1 MILVTGATGFVGRR
15 VVALLAAAGKRV
27 RALTRSESVASTLPE
42 GVEGAVGDVLDGDS
56 LRRAMEGVEAV
67 VHLVAVIRERGAL
80 TFERVN
86 YEGTVG
92 VLAAAQEAGVRRM
105 VCASTIGAASDPTVR
120 YLHSRW
126 MGEQEII
133 RSGIAYTIVRFSV
146 GFGEGDEFINQLA
159 ALVKA
164 FPLVPVVGDGT
175 AVFQPIWVDDAA
187 RCIAES
193 LDREALEARTVD
205 IGGPDYFTYDELID
219 VIAETLGVRAAKAH
233 TPVSLMSAGASVL
246 EALSPRPPITREQL
260 KMLAFDHRTDLDS
273 VQRHFGFEPR
283 PMRGN
288 IDYIRRIRYSDAV
301 QMSLGFMPPHI
312 RDH

>member
-27 RALTRSESVASTLPE
+27 RALTRSESVASALPE

-56 LRRAMEGVEAV
+56 LRRAMDGVEAV
-67 VHLVAVIRERGAL
+67 VHLVAVIRERDAL

-92 VLAAAQEAGVRRM
+92 VLAAAQEAGVRRI

-175 AVFQPIWVDDAA
+175 TVFQPIWVDDVA

-193 LDREALEARTVD
+193 LDREALEARAVE

-233 TPVSLMSAGASVL
+233 VPVSLMSTGASVL

-260 KMLAFDHRTDLDS
+260 KMLAFDHRTELDS

-301 QMSLGFMPPHI
+301 RMSMGFMPRHI

>member
-27 RALTRSESVASTLPE
+27 RALTRSESVASALPE

-56 LRRAMEGVEAV
+56 LRRAMDGVEAV
-67 VHLVAVIRERGAL
+67 VHLVAVIREQGAL

-92 VLAAAQEAGVRRM
+92 VLAAAQEAGVRRI

-175 AVFQPIWVDDAA
+175 AVFQPIWVDDVA

-193 LDREALEARTVD
+193 LDREALEARAVE

-233 TPVSLMSAGASVL
+233 VPISLMSTGASVL

-260 KMLAFDHRTDLDS
+260 KMLAFDHRTELDS

-301 QMSLGFMPPHI
+301 RMSMGFMPRHI

>member
-1 MILVTGATGFVGRR
+1 MILVTGGTGFVGRR
-15 VVALLAAAGKRV
+15 VVALLAAAGKRM
-27 RALTRSESVASTLPE
+27 RALTRSESVASALPE
-42 GVEGAVGDVLDGDS
+42 GVEGAVGDVLDGDA

-67 VHLVAVIRERGAL
+67 VHLVAVIREQGAL

-92 VLAAAQEAGVRRM
+92 VLAAAQAAGVRRI

-126 MGEQEII
+126 MGEQEIM

-175 AVFQPIWVDDAA
+175 AVFQPIWVDDVA
-187 RCIAES
+187 RCIAQS
-193 LDREALEARTVD
+193 LDREALDGQAVE

-233 TPVSLMSAGASVL
+233 VPVSLMSAGASVL

-260 KMLAFDHRTDLDS
+260 KMLAFDHRTELDS

-283 PMRGN
+283 PMRGS
-288 IDYIRRIRYSDAV
+288 IDYIRKIRYSDAV
-301 QMSLGFMPPHI
+301 RMSMGYMPRHI

>member
-27 RALTRSESVASTLPE
+27 RALTRSESVASALPE

-67 VHLVAVIRERGAL
+67 VHLVAVIREQGEL

-92 VLAAAQEAGVRRM
+92 VLAAAQEAGVRRI

-175 AVFQPIWVDDAA
+175 AVFQPIWVDDVA

-193 LDREALEARTVD
+193 LDREALEARAVE

-233 TPVSLMSAGASVL
+233 VPISLMSTGASVL

-260 KMLAFDHRTDLDS
+260 KMLAFDHRTELDS

-301 QMSLGFMPPHI
+301 RMSMGFMPRHI

>member
-27 RALTRSESVASTLPE
+27 RALTRSESVASALPE

-67 VHLVAVIRERGAL
+67 VHLVAVIREQGEL

-92 VLAAAQEAGVRRM
+92 VLAAAQEAGVRRI

-126 MGEQEII
+126 MGEQEIV

-175 AVFQPIWVDDAA
+175 AVFQPIWVDDVA

-193 LDREALEARTVD
+193 LDREALEARAVE

-233 TPVSLMSAGASVL
+233 VPISLMSTGASVL

-260 KMLAFDHRTDLDS
+260 KMLAFDHRTELDS

-301 QMSLGFMPPHI
+301 RMSMGFMPRHI

>member
-27 RALTRSESVASTLPE
+27 RALTRSESVASALPE
-42 GVEGAVGDVLDGDS
+42 GVEGVVGDVLDGES
-56 LRRAMEGVEAV
+56 LRRAMEGVDAV

-92 VLAAAQEAGVRRM
+92 VLAAAQEAGVRRI

-175 AVFQPIWVDDAA
+175 AVFQPIWVDDVA

-193 LDREALEARTVD
+193 LDREELEARAVE

-233 TPVSLMSAGASVL
+233 VPVSLMATGASVL

-260 KMLAFDHRTDLDS
+260 KMLAFDHRTELDS

-283 PMRGN
+283 PVRGN
-288 IDYIRRIRYSDAV
+288 IDYIRRIRYSDAMR
-301 QMSLGFMPPHI
+301 MSMGFMPRHI

>member
-27 RALTRSESVASTLPE
+27 RALTRSESVASALPE
-42 GVEGAVGDVLDGDS
+42 GAEGAVGDVLDGDS
-56 LRRAMEGVEAV
+56 LRRAMDGVEAV
-67 VHLVAVIRERGAL
+67 VHLVAVIREQGAL

-92 VLAAAQEAGVRRM
+92 VLAAAQEAVVRRI

-175 AVFQPIWVDDAA
+175 AVFQPIWVDDVA

-193 LDREALEARTVD
+193 LDREALEARAVE

-233 TPVSLMSAGASVL
+233 VPISLMSTGASVL

-260 KMLAFDHRTDLDS
+260 KMLAFDHRTELDS

-301 QMSLGFMPPHI
+301 RMSMGFMPRHI

>member
-27 RALTRSESVASTLPE
+27 RALTRSESVASALPE

-56 LRRAMEGVEAV
+56 LRRAMDGVEAV
-67 VHLVAVIRERGAL
+67 VHLVAVIREQGQL

-92 VLAAAQEAGVRRM
+92 VLAAAQEAGVRRI

-126 MGEQEII
+126 MGEQEIV

-175 AVFQPIWVDDAA
+175 AVFQPIWVDDVA

-193 LDREALEARTVD
+193 LDREALEARAVE

-233 TPVSLMSAGASVL
+233 VPVSLMSTGASVL

-260 KMLAFDHRTDLDS
+260 KMLAFDHRTELDS

-301 QMSLGFMPPHI
+301 RMSMGFMPRHI

>member
-27 RALTRSESVASTLPE
+27 RALTRSESVASALPE

-56 LRRAMEGVEAV
+56 LRRAMDGVDAV
-67 VHLVAVIRERGAL
+67 VHLVAVIREQGEL

-92 VLAAAQEAGVRRM
+92 VLAAAQEAGVRRI

-175 AVFQPIWVDDAA
+175 AVFQPIWVDDVA

-193 LDREALEARTVD
+193 LDRETLEARAVE

-233 TPVSLMSAGASVL
+233 VPVSLMSTGASVL

-260 KMLAFDHRTDLDS
+260 KMLAFDHRTELDS

-301 QMSLGFMPPHI
+301 RMSMGFMPRHI